1 MIEKAKSKRIRSV
14 DDPPCS
20 WLLQD
25 VQSFTRIS
33 YTIEATSLLG
43 QLQHVSLLR
52 HLPEAKLLP
61 KSMTSSRDKVIDVH
75 GSHALTL
82 QDSTQVSFSENDCRQ
97 RMALGGP
104 RVEIRNLDSGRR

>member
-1 MIEKAKSKRIRSV
+1 
-14 DDPPCS
+14 
-20 WLLQD
+20 
-25 VQSFTRIS
+25 
-33 YTIEATSLLG
+33 
-43 QLQHVSLLR
+43 
-52 HLPEAKLLP
+52 
-61 KSMTSSRDKVIDVH
+61 MTSSRDKVIDVH